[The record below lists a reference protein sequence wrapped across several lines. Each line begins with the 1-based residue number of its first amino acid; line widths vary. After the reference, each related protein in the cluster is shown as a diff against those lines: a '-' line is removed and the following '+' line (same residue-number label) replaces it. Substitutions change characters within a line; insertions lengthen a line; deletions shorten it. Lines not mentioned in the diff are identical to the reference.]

1 MDTMSSQEFIARH
14 WVVHCVS
21 TKTDDIPVAADMNMD
36 GSGGGK
42 YKEESGTTAA
52 FLETSS

>member
-1 MDTMSSQEFIARH
+1 MDAMSSQEFIACH
-14 WVVHCVS
+14 WVVS

-42 YKEESGTTAA
+42 NKEESGTTAA

>member
-1 MDTMSSQEFIARH
+1 MDTTVASEFIARH

-36 GSGGGK
+36 AKEAK
-42 YKEESGTTAA
+42 YKEERS
-52 FLETSS
+52 F